1 MLILHKT
8 VHAYE
13 RKEVQNMKTKQTI
26 AASTLAL
33 AMIAGANSAHA
44 EVNDATPQQ
53 STGDRLAEIK
63 QHKQELDAKLQQHK
77 ENVDQT
83 LNELNKV
90 KENVDTK
97 VNELHERKQVA
108 DEKLTRLNNIN
119 KS

>member
-8 VHAYE
+8 AHAYE
-13 RKEVQNMKTKQTI
+13 RKEVQNMKKQTI

-108 DEKLTRLNNIN
+108 DEKLMRLNNIN
-119 KS
+119 KN

>member
-1 MLILHKT
+1 
-8 VHAYE
+8 
-13 RKEVQNMKTKQTI
+13 MKTKQTI
-26 AASTLAL
+26 ASTLAL

-44 EVNDATPQQ
+44 EVNDATTQQ
-53 STGDRLAEIK
+53 SPGDRLAEIK
-63 QHKQELDAKLQQHK
+63 QHRQELDAKLRKDK

-83 LNELNKV
+83 LNELNQV